1 MIVMKVKRKRAM
13 TVVPSCQVK
22 VGIGGG
28 VDSAIGLAEV
38 SSVAAGALSFGAGED
53 PSADGLLSVAVR
65 LVIVLSG
72 ECCVA
77 GGAETT
83 SIS

>member
-1 MIVMKVKRKRAM
+1 MVMKDKKKRAM
-13 TVVPSCQVK
+13 TIVPSCQVK
-22 VGIGGG
+22 DGIGGG
-28 VDSAIGLAEV
+28 GDSAIGLAEA
-38 SSVAAGALSFGAGED
+38 SSVAAGALSFGTVGD
-53 PSADGLLSVAVR
+53 PSVDGLLIVAVR
-65 LVIVLSG
+65 LVIVSSG

>member
-1 MIVMKVKRKRAM
+1 MVMKVKRKRAM

-22 VGIGGG
+22 VGIGRGG
-28 VDSAIGLAEV
+28 GSAIGLAEA
-38 SSVAAGALSFGAGED
+38 SVAAGALSFGAGKD
-53 PSADGLLSVAVR
+53 PSVDGLLSVAVR
-65 LVIVLSG
+65 LVIVSSG